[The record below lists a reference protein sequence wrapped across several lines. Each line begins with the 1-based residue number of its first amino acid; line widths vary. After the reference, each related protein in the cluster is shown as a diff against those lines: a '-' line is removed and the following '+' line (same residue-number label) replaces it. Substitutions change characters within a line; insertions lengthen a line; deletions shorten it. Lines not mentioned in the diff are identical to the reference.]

1 MILKSPPPNLGYN
14 YPKTTYQRAT
24 MTQKEKDS
32 LKTKIEEEILAAK
45 VQIETLEE
53 KVKPI
58 APDCSLGRLTR
69 LEAMGEQHVNNK
81 ILDESKIHLTRLQNA
96 LQRID
101 KPMFGICIECEEEIG
116 IGRMSIRPE
125 SVRCVECAS
134 L

>member
-1 MILKSPPPNLGYN
+1 
-14 YPKTTYQRAT
+14 
-24 MTQKEKDS
+24 MTQKEKDTIKEKILQEITS
-32 LKTKIEEEILAAK
+32 LET
-45 VQIETLEE
+45 QIETLQE

-81 ILDESKIHLTRLQNA
+81 ILDESRVKLTRLKNA
-96 LQRID
+96 LLRID

-116 IGRMSIRPE
+116 FGRMSIRPE
-125 SVRCVECAS
+125 SVRCVECANK

>member
-1 MILKSPPPNLGYN
+1 
-14 YPKTTYQRAT
+14 
-24 MTQKEKDS
+24 MTQKEKETIKETINLDIHS
-32 LKTKIEEEILAAK
+32 LKE
-45 VQIETLEE
+45 QISILEE

-81 ILDESKIHLTRLQNA
+81 ILDESKIRLTRLNNA
-96 LQRID
+96 LLRID

-116 IGRMSIRPE
+116 FGRMSIRPE
-125 SVRCVECAS
+125 SVRCVECANN

>member
-1 MILKSPPPNLGYN
+1 
-14 YPKTTYQRAT
+14 
-24 MTQKEKDS
+24 MTQKEKDTIKEKIIQEIAS
-32 LKTKIEEEILAAK
+32 LET
-45 VQIETLEE
+45 QIETLQE

-81 ILDESKIHLTRLQNA
+81 ILDESRTRLTRLKNA
-96 LQRID
+96 LLRID

-116 IGRMSIRPE
+116 VGRMTVRPE
-125 SVRCVECAS
+125 SVRCVECANN

>member
-1 MILKSPPPNLGYN
+1 
-14 YPKTTYQRAT
+14 
-24 MTQKEKDS
+24 MT
-32 LKTKIEEEILAAK
+32 EEETNKIKAL
-45 VQIETLEE
+45 IETNIQTLKEQIAILEE

-81 ILDESKIHLTRLQNA
+81 VLDESKLRLSRLTNA
-96 LQRID
+96 LLRVD
-101 KPMFGICIECEEEIG
+101 KPMFGICIECEEPIG

-125 SVRCVECAS
+125 SVRCVECANN

>member
-1 MILKSPPPNLGYN
+1 MPSLD
-14 YPKTTYQRAT
+14 
-24 MTQKEKDS
+24 QKEKIQIKETIEKDIID
-32 LKTKIEEEILAAK
+32 LKE
-45 VQIETLEE
+45 QISILEE

-58 APDCSLGRLTR
+58 APDCGLGRLTR

-81 ILDESKIHLTRLQNA
+81 ILDESRVRLTRLNNA

-101 KPMFGICIECEEEIG
+101 KPMFGLCIECEENIG

-125 SVRCVECAS
+125 SVRCVECANN